1 MKKIIRLAIV
11 PLLAAGIISCQDKT
25 PELEEMTLETNAL
38 VLQTGKADTVL
49 VNGGSGEV
57 SAVSDNEAAATIE
70 VIAVGEAP
78 AVRVNALESG
88 SAVVT
93 VSDLQTGEN
102 QFLSVSVQDG
112 LVLSSNEALM
122 QVGHGVSIE
131 ILSGNGDYT
140 VFVDKAELVAA
151 VVEGAAI
158 KIEGLAEGS
167 ANVTVKDN
175 VSGEEAVIAVTVEG
189 VPVVKFTS
197 SYRFGDLR
205 IIIDAPEEY
214 RGDVWIDLDADG
226 VMGEGEAVTVFGE
239 LAMYPFDPAVNP
251 DIAIYGRVTKLSLS
265 MQSVTTIDIIGNQ
278 YLEWL
283 DLNGCNFSEA
293 GLALGEHSSLHYLN
307 LNSARLSSIDV
318 SGLSKLDTLNVSGNY
333 DLAGILDVSGNPELV
348 SLACIMT
355 GVTGF
360 NFGDITK
367 VENLNIWSNEI
378 TDLDLSNFARLTFL
392 NVYGNPLTSL
402 DVSANPKLKTLT
414 VGDCELKSL
423 DLSGC
428 AGIEELHAYDMF
440 MADASFLEAMPAPEK
455 VVTLNVRGNAFTE
468 MDLSGFTGLKELY
481 ICTNQLTSSALD
493 AVIAVLPE
501 RETEVVDSEASKIY
515 AVDLGPYAA
524 VKEGNEFTNA
534 HLSALIAK
542 GWWVYD
548 ANTGGDQIRLKEGDI
563 RE

>member
-1 MKKIIRLAIV
+1 M
-11 PLLAAGIISCQDKT
+11 
-25 PELEEMTLETNAL
+25 
-38 VLQTGKADTVL
+38 
-49 VNGGSGEV
+49 
-57 SAVSDNEAAATIE
+57 
-70 VIAVGEAP
+70 
-78 AVRVNALESG
+78 
-88 SAVVT
+88 
-93 VSDLQTGEN
+93 
-102 QFLSVSVQDG
+102 
-112 LVLSSNEALM
+112 
-122 QVGHGVSIE
+122 
-131 ILSGNGDYT
+131 
-140 VFVDKAELVAA
+140 
-151 VVEGAAI
+151 
-158 KIEGLAEGS
+158 
-167 ANVTVKDN
+167 
-175 VSGEEAVIAVTVEG
+175 
-189 VPVVKFTS
+189 
-197 SYRFGDLR
+197 
-205 IIIDAPEEY
+205 
-214 RGDVWIDLDADG
+214 
-226 VMGEGEAVTVFGE
+226 
-239 LAMYPFDPAVNP
+239 
-251 DIAIYGRVTKLSLS
+251 
-265 MQSVTTIDIIGNQ
+265 
-278 YLEWL
+278 
-283 DLNGCNFSEA
+283 
-293 GLALGEHSSLHYLN
+293 
-307 LNSARLSSIDV
+307 